1 MWMLVLL
8 LALLIGAAAAG
19 RAGGPQYGAWV
30 REHAGLKAS
39 DPMYWGSLAALW
51 LMDRARLSDRLS
63 EPLGKVFQIMVGL
76 HGAKPALAHT
86 KWFAAKAVALS
97 YGMLCL
103 STMAGWAAGGNA
115 ELLAYGV
122 VLMLF
127 VPFLMYRGA
136 AGELKA
142 RRRQM
147 LIELPELLNRIML
160 LVGAGETVP
169 QALVRTVEGNRNPNS
184 PLYEELGQTVQA
196 LKMNAPFAK
205 AMEDFSKR
213 CRMQEV
219 SLFTTTILLNY
230 KRGGDELVM
239 TLKELSVTLWEKRKA
254 QARTLGEEASSK
266 MVFPMVLIFFVVMVL
281 VAAPALFMMKS

>member
-1 MWMLVLL
+1 MLLLL
-8 LALLIGAAAAG
+8 LALLAAAAG
-19 RAGGPQYGAWV
+19 AARAGRPLYGTWV
-30 REHAGLKAS
+30 SEHRGLKPS
-39 DPMYWGSLAALW
+39 ELMYWGSLAALW
-51 LMDRARLSDRLS
+51 LIDRTRLSDKLS

-76 HGAKPALAHT
+76 HGARPALAHT
-86 KWFAAKAVALS
+86 KWFAAKAVVLA
-97 YGMLCL
+97 YAMFCL
-103 STMAGWAAGGNA
+103 SVLGGWAAGGNA
-115 ELLAYGV
+115 EMLIYGF

-127 VPFLMYRGA
+127 VPIMMYRGA
-136 AGELKA
+136 AGELTA
-142 RRRQM
+142 RKRQM
-147 LIELPELLNRIML
+147 LMELPELLNRIML

-169 QALVRTVEGNRNPNS
+169 QALVRTVEANREKNS

-196 LKMNAPFAK
+196 LKMNASFAK

-239 TLKELSVTLWEKRKA
+239 TLKELSLTLWDKRKA

-281 VAAPALFMMKS
+281 VAAPALFMMQS